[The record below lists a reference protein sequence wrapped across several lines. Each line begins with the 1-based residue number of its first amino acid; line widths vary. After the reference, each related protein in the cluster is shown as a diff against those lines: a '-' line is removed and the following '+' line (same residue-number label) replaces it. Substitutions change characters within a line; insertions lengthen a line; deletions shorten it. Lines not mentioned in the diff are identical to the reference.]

1 MPDSVPADVQM
12 RSKVF
17 HAAEVA
23 SSISASTLRA
33 WRGTLVRFRAEAP
46 SLPLQLF
53 DIEGC
58 PHCRPVREA
67 LTELDL
73 DLEIYPCP
81 RGGTRHRARA
91 RELSGTESFPT
102 LHDPSA
108 GITVVGRSRV
118 LGHVFARLADRPV
131 PLRFRGGVNSSRLAS
146 AARHMRGYFAARS
159 RSAQKLLEL
168 YSFESSPYSRLVRE
182 RLSELELAYRLH
194 NLGKEQTADIGAP
207 GLRLTL
213 GPYAPKPGGKR
224 AALEARGG
232 LVQVPYL
239 VDPNTG
245 RALYESR
252 EILDYL
258 DASYAL

>member
-1 MPDSVPADVQM
+1 V
-12 RSKVF
+12 RSRLI

-23 SSISASTLRA
+23 SSTSASTLRA
-33 WRGTLVRFRAEAP
+33 WRGTMVRSRVEPPAQA
-46 SLPLQLF
+46 LQLF

-73 DLEIYPCP
+73 DVEVYPCP
-81 RGGTRHRARA
+81 RRGQRHRRRA
-91 RELSGTESFPT
+91 RELAGRESFPT
-102 LHDPSA
+102 LHDPDL
-108 GITVVGRSRV
+108 GVTIVGRSRV
-118 LGHVFARLADRPV
+118 LGHLFARFADART
-131 PLRFRGGVNSSRLAS
+131 PLRFRGGVNTSRLAS
-146 AARHMRGYFAARS
+146 AARHMRGYFARPARP
-159 RSAQKLLEL
+159 AAELLEL
-168 YSFESSPYSRLVRE
+168 YSFESSPFSRLVRE
-182 RLSELELAYRLH
+182 RLCELELAYTLH

-213 GPYAPKPGGKR
+213 APYAPRPGGKR

-239 VDPNTG
+239 VDPNTA

-258 DASYAL
+258 DATYSE